1 MEFIEVFVDCSLSVA
16 EERDPKGL
24 YKKAR
29 AGEIK
34 NFTGIDDPYEAPVNP
49 EIHLKTDE
57 MTLEEEVQIILDHL
71 MSNNFIQTD
80 GLAVAGASS

>member
-1 MEFIEVFVDCSLSVA
+1 
-16 EERDPKGL
+16 
-24 YKKAR
+24 
-29 AGEIK
+29 
-34 NFTGIDDPYEAPVNP
+34 VNP

-71 MSNNFIQTD
+71 MSNNFIQSG